1 MKHNRAPRRTPLQR
15 AENYVT
21 QIFKCFLHRIWAT
34 FSVCYLERNLKWHEN
49 IIITII
55 IMNNTVQKQNHPA
68 AIQSLYQSSK
78 AYELCEE
85 NIRFQVVLSVIFSN
99 ACFWNLLCFVMNWD
113 TTSHSSNIYFYKR
126 CDLLF
131 TKQLK
136 HFSIFVPNI
145 KTPFLDIFSLFDG
158 WEINLIFIGVETCF
172 FGKL

>member
-1 MKHNRAPRRTPLQR
+1 MSNSQCMA
-15 AENYVT
+15 
-21 QIFKCFLHRIWAT
+21 
-34 FSVCYLERNLKWHEN
+34 CYLERNLKWHEH

-55 IMNNTVQKQNHPA
+55 IMNNTVRQKNHPA

-85 NIRFQVVLSVIFSN
+85 NIRFQVALSVIFSN

-136 HFSIFVPNI
+136 YFSIFMLNI
-145 KTPFLDIFSLFDG
+145 KTPFLDIFSLFDLLRNNFDFYWCG
-158 WEINLIFIGVETCF
+158 NLF
-172 FGKL
+172 FR

>member
-1 MKHNRAPRRTPLQR
+1 MSNFQCMA
-15 AENYVT
+15 
-21 QIFKCFLHRIWAT
+21 
-34 FSVCYLERNLKWHEN
+34 CYLERNLKWHEN

-55 IMNNTVQKQNHPA
+55 IMNNTVQQQNHPA

-85 NIRFQVVLSVIFSN
+85 NIRFQVALSVIFSN

-126 CDLLF
+126 CNLLF

-136 HFSIFVPNI
+136 YFCNFVLNI

-158 WEINLIFIGVETCF
+158 WEINLIFIGAKTYF
-172 FGKL
+172 FGKYCNEIPAQIQLSGSIYDLKLHFHIYMT